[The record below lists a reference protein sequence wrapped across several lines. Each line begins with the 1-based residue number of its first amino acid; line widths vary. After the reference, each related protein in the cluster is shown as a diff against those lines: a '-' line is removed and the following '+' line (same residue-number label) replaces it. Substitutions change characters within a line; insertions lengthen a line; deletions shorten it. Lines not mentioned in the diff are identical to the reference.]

1 MQGKS
6 LRKFLGD
13 CIYIM
18 QDYQRGYSWEDRH
31 LDDLYQ
37 DILSLNK
44 NQKHYSGTIVLRSTP
59 SDLSQYSC
67 ASLVD
72 GQQRLTTLMIII
84 STILAEAESRE
95 IEFLCGERIG
105 FLWSKFIFSEIKGS
119 KIFYLKS
126 ASAAQNE
133 FLSIIINNGSL
144 TDKKTK
150 LKIYH
155 KKNSSNAYQFNMMNA
170 LSFFNKEIQ
179 RVTDEQL
186 EKIFDATTNKLIFNV
201 LEVEQDFD
209 ECSMFE
215 SINYRGKKITV
226 FEGVKNRLIQI
237 CNQNGISGMRAKI
250 NSVWAEIYEILG
262 SSKTILDEDEF
273 LSCHT
278 MIYYGSKGK
287 GSLED
292 FLLKNKF
299 STKNISASTIN
310 KTINLYT
317 DSILMGAKCWGHMK
331 RVKKITIPHLDQKS
345 ELLLDKIHCLEIPSH
360 FNPIILSALM
370 VCAKKTDDFD
380 YVDIN
385 NLLEQVE
392 RYCFIYYKLISNRS
406 NFNSKI
412 QGISTEILEEDIDV
426 SDATEKILELID
438 SDKYSNAWDDYSE
451 LHKTIAREAQAR
463 FMAGDGWT
471 RWPSIKYVMVNY
483 FYFNEGSRVD
493 FKKAF
498 EESKLCKIYR
508 PDEESSKEEM
518 NIFNDIGNIHI
529 IGVDDDLCHSGNPK
543 KTIISRGQ
551 KIIEFIFD
559 HWDIPRDT
567 QGTIQV
573 DLEEF
578 LSSGVKRIKES

>member
-44 NQKHYSGTIVLRSTP
+44 NQKHYSGTIVLRSIP

-95 IEFLCGERIG
+95 LEFLCGERLS
-105 FLWSKFIFSEIKGS
+105 FLWNKFIFSEIKGN

-126 ASAAQNE
+126 ASTSQNE
-133 FLSIIINNGSL
+133 FLSIIIDSNSFAG
-144 TDKKTK
+144 KKIK
-150 LKIYH
+150 LRTYY
-155 KKNSSNAYQFNMMNA
+155 KKNNPNAYQFNMINA

-179 RVTDEQL
+179 RVTREQL
-186 EKIFDATTNKLIFNV
+186 DKIFDTTTNKLIFNV

-237 CNQNGISGMRAKI
+237 CNQNSINGMRAKI

-262 SSKTILDEDEF
+262 SSKIILDEDEF

-299 STKNISASTIN
+299 STKNISANTIEE
-310 KTINLYT
+310 TINLYT
-317 DSILMGAKCWGHMK
+317 DSILVAAKCWGHMK
-331 RVKKITIPHLDQKS
+331 RVKKITIPHLNQAS
-345 ELLLDKIHCLEIPSH
+345 EFLLDKIHCLEIPSH

-370 VCAKKTDDFD
+370 VCTKKTDEFD
-380 YVDIN
+380 DVDIN
-385 NLLEQVE
+385 NLLEQIE
-392 RYCFIYYKLISNRS
+392 RYCFIYYKLIGNRS

-412 QGISTEILEEDIDV
+412 QAISTEILEEIIDV

-438 SDKYSNAWDDYSE
+438 SDKHSNVWDDYSE
-451 LHKTIAREAQAR
+451 LHKKIAMEAQAR
-463 FMAGDGWT
+463 FMAGDGWA

-483 FYFNEGSRVD
+483 IYFNDSNKFN
-493 FKKAF
+493 FKKVF
-498 EESKLCKIYR
+498 DESKLCKIYR
-508 PDEESSKEEM
+508 PDEESSKEEK
-518 NIFNDIGNIHI
+518 NIFDDIGNMHI
-529 IGVDDDLCHSGNPK
+529 IEAYDDLNYRGNHK
-543 KTIISRGQ
+543 EIIISRGQ
-551 KIIEFIFD
+551 EIIEFIFN
-559 HWDIPRDT
+559 HWDIPRDA

-578 LSSGVKRIKES
+578 LSSGVKKIKES